1 MTDLHMSHR
10 FYQSEDG
17 TEWLL
22 RTWEP
27 DYPTKI
33 RFIDVGPDRDA
44 LLADARTFWVE
55 HIEPMRE
62 RRQANEA
69 RLEKDR
75 VERAA
80 KKAAKVEAAAP
91 IATAA

>member
-17 TEWLL
+17 AEWLL

-44 LLADARTFWVE
+44 LLANARKFWVE
-55 HIEPMRE
+55 YIEPMRA
-62 RRQANEA
+62 RRQENEA
-69 RLEKDR
+69 RLERDR
-75 VERAA
+75 ADRAA
-80 KKAAKVEAAAP
+80 KKAAKASAP
-91 IATAA
+91 IPATAA

>member
-1 MTDLHMSHR
+1 MTDLHMSYR

-33 RFIDVGPDRDA
+33 RFIDVGPDREA
-44 LLADARTFWVE
+44 LLANARAFWRK
-55 HIEPMRE
+55 HIEPMRAQRE
-62 RRQANEA
+62 QAEINREKG
-69 RLEKDR
+69 RLE
-75 VERAA
+75 RAETKRA
-80 KKAAKVEAAAP
+80 KAEAP
-91 IATAA
+91 ATAA